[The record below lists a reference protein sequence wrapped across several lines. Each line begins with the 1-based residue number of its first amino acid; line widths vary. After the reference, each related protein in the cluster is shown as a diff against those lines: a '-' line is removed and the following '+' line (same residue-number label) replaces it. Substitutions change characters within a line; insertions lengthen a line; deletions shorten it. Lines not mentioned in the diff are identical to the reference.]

1 MTMEHMGVIVEVWPV
16 AADQAGIWLL
26 SGQDA
31 VRSARIP
38 ADSVPH
44 WEVET
49 LLGYGAK
56 TEAALLHSTSWRIDG
71 PHIVLTYMAV
81 IAAADLVRADW
92 PGAMPIAAEL
102 LPTVGNPAPHGA
114 AEVPAPRYVDVLMH
128 GLRHLAFLRR
138 TDSSAQEVL
147 TGRWVQHLD
156 AMEPAMAGMYLSQES
171 PAAFR

>member
-31 VRSARIP
+31 LRSDRIP
-38 ADSVPH
+38 SDSEPH

-49 LLGYGAK
+49 LLGYEGQDK
-56 TEAALLHSTSWRIDG
+56 AALLHSTSWRIDG

-81 IAAADLVRADW
+81 VAAADLVRADW
-92 PGAMPIAAEL
+92 PGAMPISDEL

-128 GLRHLAFLRR
+128 GLRHLRFLLD
-138 TDSSAQEVL
+138 TDAGAREVL
-147 TGRWVQHLD
+147 TGRWTQHLA
-156 AMEPAMAGMYLSQES
+156 AMEPALAGMYLSQET
-171 PAAFR
+171 PASLR